1 MKKLLLG
8 TLCLFA
14 VVGLL
19 LTIGRVFDKNKDHI
33 TPAPSVTTAKTPL
46 SPGGEATDPTETDPV
61 TPNPGGETTEPSET
75 EPSETEPDPSPAD
88 LLSGTVTSDG
98 SLKLNRAAVANANLQ
113 VGSFVKV
120 GTEEG
125 GADVLEVGCIVS
137 FDGDQRDIS
146 GSIDTTVTVQMFWTS
161 RPDNGGQTL
170 YENDSEN
177 TMFTSSSQ
185 LLYSG
190 IIYVTPLQLE
200 SLADATPEPLE
211 NGGEQQTINVT
222 AGEIYLVVIRCS
234 EVSGQDLIL
243 TQNTSSASG
252 YAEIDSNNQFLSSG
266 QLTFIRYAVENASSL
281 TASTSYSD
289 VSFTFY
295 HILNPN

>member
-19 LTIGRVFDKNKDHI
+19 LTIGRVFDKNKDQI
-33 TPAPSVTTAKTPL
+33 TPVPSVTTAKTPL
-46 SPGGEATDPTETDPV
+46 SPGGEVTDPTETDPV

-75 EPSETEPDPSPAD
+75 EPDPLPAD

-120 GTEEG
+120 GTEDS
-125 GADVLEVGCIVS
+125 GADALEVGCIVS
-137 FDGDQRDIS
+137 FDGGQRDIS
-146 GSIDTTVTVQMFWTS
+146 GSTDTTVTVQMFWTS

-170 YENDSEN
+170 YENDGEN

-185 LLYSG
+185 LVYSG

-200 SLADATPEPLE
+200 SLTDATPEPLE

-281 TASTSYSD
+281 TASTGYSD
-289 VSFTFY
+289 VSFGFY
-295 HILNPN
+295 RILNPN